1 MNKDT
6 IRCPICK
13 GQHITIIE
21 EIARDRY
28 FHIDKG
34 KLFEVSSGTEK
45 ITGKITIC
53 CEDCLQDEKVEDPAW
68 KPSSDEKI
76 IIHRILMTPRI
87 ADVSKYLI
95 D

>member
-34 KLFEVSSGTEK
+34 KL
-45 ITGKITIC
+45 
-53 CEDCLQDEKVEDPAW
+53 
-68 KPSSDEKI
+68 
-76 IIHRILMTPRI
+76 LMTPRI